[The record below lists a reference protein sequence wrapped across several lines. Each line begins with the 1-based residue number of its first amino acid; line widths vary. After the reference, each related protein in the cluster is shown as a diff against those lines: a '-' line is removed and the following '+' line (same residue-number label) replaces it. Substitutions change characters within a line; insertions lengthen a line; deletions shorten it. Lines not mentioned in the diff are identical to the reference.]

1 MDKRAARKLAES
13 ETLSIGDLRKM
24 ITARRGALGMS
35 RVNKSLTVEQAVDI
49 FEGSIAGRDDAEVP
63 KAWKLDPYSRHGAMK
78 HTRDVLLITN
88 ILWECA

>member
-1 MDKRAARKLAES
+1 MNKRAARKLAES

-24 ITARRGALGMS
+24 IAARRNVVGIS
-35 RVNKSLTVEQAVDI
+35 RVNPLLTIEEAADI
-49 FEGSIAGRDDAEVP
+49 FEGSIAGREDTEVP
-63 KAWKLDPYSRHGAMK
+63 KAWKPDPYSKTYALK